1 MASSS
6 AKAAAAARTSAA
18 SSGRSSAPPPAA
30 LYDTLAE
37 RPVYVVVPTT
47 LDIDALREHLRKN
60 LGADAFREI
69 SADQG
74 AFVSGNV
81 EICAA
86 DSTCLRIQLSTGASL
101 LRALQSIQFAPF
113 RGPNTLEL
121 AYPEVHVDPVTVATL
136 PAVQVEY
143 GDTNSTPHSSLELY
157 RLATGRAATSSNL
170 LAVYRLRGVSG
181 TVTAVRLV
189 VADKNVATCVFR
201 DLKGNPYLPKVTLV
215 NAPVPASTRKNSTIS
230 KNSVAR
236 QEPRPSGSNMMG
248 HPPAANLST
257 STVRPSHVSTASSLP
272 AQMELS
278 TPPARPRP
286 RIPSRPSARPSPAPS
301 APSSAPPTPA
311 TSSAPPLANAMP
323 PPAAPAMPPP
333 QRIQPTAPPVSA
345 QPKKRRITPT
355 LIGPPAS
362 APPAPPAFA
371 DTDHPRSLALVPPEP
386 AGCIDDLF
394 KSIRT
399 TSLATVLDVFASGG
413 VLSSRSQASP
423 LLYDWFARVNVAWP
437 LAKIVVDADGSLVVF
452 GVEGHVARYAVRE
465 AADTGGLLAPKGPQV
480 ALVHEMAK
488 LRGVPA
494 HATATDVASAPLVAV
509 ENGAVVVSGY
519 SRDFV
524 PVGEVAD
531 PQNQSVMR
539 NMDAA
544 FAHVV
549 VGFEDGEVSVYGP
562 RDGIGQVSLLMLG
575 YHGHGHPIHS
585 AGLCRTDQG
594 RIVVW
599 FASGADLFLWR
610 PGGDPKLLFH
620 DPDQAYTA
628 ASMNRSGTWA
638 VLANGTT
645 LVTLEVENGRV
656 TQQVR
661 WPLRDTGGTAKVV
674 IGPTSSRIFHLS
686 RNGDLTV
693 WDPRDKHGCIL
704 RHIDGHLADF
714 AVASTSHVHGET
726 DRTLTAVSHASAGR
740 PGEVS
745 VFQISDCILA
755 AVDVDPAGC

>member
-6 AKAAAAARTSAA
+6 TTKGSAAAAARTSAA
-18 SSGRSSAPPPAA
+18 SGRSNAPPPAA

-37 RPVYVVVPTT
+37 RPVYVVVPNTVD
-47 LDIDALREHLRKN
+47 LGALRAHLRQH

-69 SADQG
+69 SVEQG

-81 EICAA
+81 EICAP
-86 DSTCLRIQLSTGASL
+86 DSTCLKLQFASGAVL

-113 RGPNTLEL
+113 RGSDDIKLEFE
-121 AYPEVHVDPVTVATL
+121 YPEVHVDPVTVANL

-143 GDTNSTPHSSLELY
+143 GDTNTTPHSSLELY
-157 RLATGRAATSSNL
+157 RLATGRSATSSNL
-170 LAVYRLRGVSG
+170 LAVYRLRGASG

-189 VADKNVATCVFR
+189 VADKNVATRVFR

-215 NAPVPASTRKNSTIS
+215 NAPVFASTS
-230 KNSVAR
+230 KTSVAR
-236 QEPRPSGSNMMG
+236 QVSRPSGSTTTG
-248 HPPAANLST
+248 HPPAATPST
-257 STVRPSHVSTASSLP
+257 STARPSPASTASSLT
-272 AQMELS
+272 AQMES
-278 TPPARPRP
+278 TAPPARSRP
-286 RIPSRPSARPSPAPS
+286 RVPSRPSARPSPAPS
-301 APSSAPPTPA
+301 APSSAPLTPA
-311 TSSAPPLANAMP
+311 TSSAPPPPASAKS
-323 PPAAPAMPPP
+323 PPAASTMPLP
-333 QRIQPTAPPVSA
+333 QRTQPAAPPALA
-345 QPKKRRITPT
+345 QPKKRRIQPT
-355 LIGPPAS
+355 LIGPPVS

-371 DTDHPRSLALVPPEP
+371 TTDHPRSLALVPPEP
-386 AGCIDDLF
+386 AGCIDDMF

-413 VLSSRSQASP
+413 ALSTRSQATP
-423 LLYDWFARVNVAWP
+423 LLYDWFTRVSVAWP
-437 LAKIVVDADGSLVVF
+437 LSRVVVDADGSLVAF
-452 GVEGHVARYAVRE
+452 GREGHVARYAVRE
-465 AADTGGLLAPKGPQV
+465 AVDAGGLLAPKGPKV
-480 ALVHEMAK
+480 ALVHELAK
-488 LRGVPA
+488 LRGAPA
-494 HATATDVASAPLVAV
+494 HAAATDVASAPLVAV
-509 ENGAVVVSGY
+509 ENGGVVVRGY

-524 PVGEVAD
+524 PVGVVAD
-531 PQNQSVMR
+531 PENRSAMTT
-539 NMDAA
+539 MDAA

-549 VGFEDGEVSVYGP
+549 AGFEDGAVSVYGP
-562 RDGIGQVSLLMLG
+562 RDGIGQVLLVMLG
-575 YHGHGHPIHS
+575 YHGHGHAIHS

-599 FASGADLFLWR
+599 FASGRDLFLWR
-610 PGGDPKLLFH
+610 PGAGDPKLLFH

-638 VLANGTT
+638 VLANGMT
-645 LVTLEVENGRV
+645 LVALEVENGRV

-661 WPLRDTGGTAKVV
+661 WPLRDTGGTTKVL

-726 DRTLTAVSHASAGR
+726 DHTLAAASHASAGR

-745 VFQISDCILA
+745 MFQISDCILA